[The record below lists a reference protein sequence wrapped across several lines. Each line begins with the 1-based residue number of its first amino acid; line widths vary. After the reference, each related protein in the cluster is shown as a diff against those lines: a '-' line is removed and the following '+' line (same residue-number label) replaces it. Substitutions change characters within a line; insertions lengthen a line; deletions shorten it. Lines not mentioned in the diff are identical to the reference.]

1 MINLCYGMKVI
12 NITQLPGG
20 SYSHPNG
27 AMDLCGADN
36 GIDFW
41 YAQGI
46 WKCIAGPWGNGT
58 YFFTAVDDAGKNIQV
73 HCADGKDRI
82 VTIALTHSSEIYV
95 DTMVGKI
102 YKNGQAMYEEGRKG
116 FATGNHIHYE
126 VAEGIQTTKHYDKN
140 KGVYTMYNE
149 LNPLKVT
156 FVNKSFS
163 TIKYSHGQILPVVN
177 TITYYSPKDEEE
189 EETTGDDEMLYLM
202 PKKVGANIRRAL
214 TFENG
219 KNTSEIVGFIP
230 VGKKAKIT
238 HFTERFE
245 KDGYEWCQVEYNG
258 IAGYCQLDTKSYLI
272 RRD

>member
-1 MINLCYGMKVI
+1 MFNLCYGMKVI
-12 NITQLPGG
+12 NITQLPGS

-27 AMDLCGADN
+27 AMDLAGSDN

-41 YAQGI
+41 YAQGN

-126 VAEGIQTTKHYDKN
+126 VAEGIQTTKHYDKS
-140 KGVYTMYNE
+140 KGVYVMYNE

-163 TIKYSHGQILPVVN
+163 TIKSAKGQILPVVN
-177 TITYYSPKDEEE
+177 TITYYPPKEEEDEEPMYFYAVKAPARIRAKLE
-189 EETTGDDEMLYLM
+189 FTNGKPSAKILTTM
-202 PKKVGANIRRAL
+202 PKG
-214 TFENG
+214 T
-219 KNTSEIVGFIP
+219 
-230 VGKKAKIT
+230 KAKIT
-238 HFTERFE
+238 HCTNRFE
-245 KDGYEWCQVEYNG
+245 EDGYEWFQVEYKSG
-258 IAGYCQLDTKSYLI
+258 SGTVYAGYVQGDLQAYLI
-272 RRD
+272 KKV